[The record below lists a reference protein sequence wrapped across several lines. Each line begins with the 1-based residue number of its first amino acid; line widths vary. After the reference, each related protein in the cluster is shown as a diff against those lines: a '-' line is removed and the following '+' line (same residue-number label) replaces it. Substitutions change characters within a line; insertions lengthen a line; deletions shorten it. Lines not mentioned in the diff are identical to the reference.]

1 MEVLTDE
8 KLRNKEKVI
17 YSLILFLSKERN
29 FCFCNNKD
37 LSEFEYDEIN
47 GKRVITKIAL
57 SHQAIRKENEIFR
70 WEKK

>member
-29 FCFCNNKD
+29 FVFA
-37 LSEFEYDEIN
+37 I
-47 GKRVITKIAL
+47 IKI
-57 SHQAIRKENEIFR
+57 
-70 WEKK
+70 